1 MSSSLKIQLET
12 PLGKHNVNTMMRD
25 NCERKRLIAVL
36 IEEVMDL
43 QLIGFSFGGK
53 KPILFVVLLSC
64 KGNME
69 QLRDEI
75 IKVSIKE
82 NN

>member
-53 KPILFVVLLSC
+53 KTDTFCCFIIL
-64 KGNME
+64 
-69 QLRDEI
+69 
-75 IKVSIKE
+75 
-82 NN
+82 